1 MSILLKQPISIIAW
15 LCLVSV
21 SFSCHKEKTVTP
33 AKVYAKITAFKFE
46 TKYNAALDADYTLSV
61 AGNNINGTIKP
72 TMPKS
77 LVATFTTD
85 AAEVLVNN
93 IKQESTKTQVDFSN
107 PVVYTV
113 ISKDGLKQEYT
124 IRINWNYNIP
134 HIYIVTE
141 NNAPIVSKDDYV
153 QANINIE
160 GNEGFDDFT
169 ATTKIK
175 GRGNFTWMLP
185 KKPYRLKLDS
195 KASIFGL
202 SASKNWVLLANY
214 LDITEML
221 NAVAMKTGQLLNMPY
236 TNHIIP
242 VDVTINNQYQGNYM
256 FTEQVEV
263 ASNRVNVENGG
274 MLLELDQYFDE
285 PWEFKSNNYELP
297 VMVKYP
303 DLVTAA
309 ELEPIKTAFHQL
321 EDAVAATNFP
331 NNNYGSY
338 IDTGSVANYFIVH
351 LLTDNEEINHPKST
365 YIHRTPGGKF
375 AMGPIWDFDW
385 AFGYE
390 ANQVYF
396 SAYNMPLFW
405 TGRPE
410 QGTYFFS
417 RFFKDPAF
425 VSLCKQKWAAF
436 KANQLPVLIK
446 YLDDYANQVESSR
459 NADYQIWKTGS
470 GNFRADA
477 NNLHNWLQNRAN
489 FIDSYLASL

>member
-1 MSILLKQPISIIAW
+1 MRILLKQPISIIAW
-15 LCLVSV
+15 LCLVTFSL
-21 SFSCHKEKTVTP
+21 SCHKEKTITP
-33 AKVYAKITAFKFE
+33 SRVYAKITDFKFE
-46 TKYNAALDADYTLSV
+46 TKYNAALDADYPLII
-61 AGNNINGTIKP
+61 AGTTINGTIKP

-93 IKQESTKTQVDFSN
+93 VKQENTKTVVDFSN
-107 PVVYTV
+107 PVIYTV
-113 ISKDGLKQEYT
+113 VSKDGLKQEYT

-134 HIYIVTE
+134 HIYITTE

-160 GNEGFDDFT
+160 GNEGFDDYT
-169 ATTKIK
+169 GTTKIK
-175 GRGNFTWMLP
+175 GRGNSTWGLP

-202 SASKNWVLLANY
+202 SSSKNWVLLANY
-214 LDITEML
+214 LDVTEML

-236 TNHIIP
+236 TNHIVP
-242 VDVTINNQYQGNYM
+242 VDVTINNQYMGNYM

-263 ASNRVNVENGG
+263 ASNRVAVENGL
-274 MLLELDQYFDE
+274 LLELDQYFDE
-285 PWEFKSNNYELP
+285 PWEFKSKNYELP
-297 VMVKYP
+297 VMIKYP
-303 DLVTAA
+303 ELVAA
-309 ELEPIKTAFHQL
+309 TELDPIKTAFNEM
-321 EDAVAATNFP
+321 EDAVAATHFP
-331 NNNYGSY
+331 NNNYTDL
-338 IDTGSVANYFIVH
+338 IDTGSVANYFIVS
-351 LLTDNEEINHPKST
+351 LLTDNEELNHPKST
-365 YIHRTPGGKF
+365 YMHRVQNGKF

-385 AFGYE
+385 AFSYE
-390 ANQVYF
+390 GSGTYF
-396 SAYNMPLFW
+396 TAYNQPLFW

-410 QGTYFFS
+410 QGTNFFS

-425 VSLCKQKWAAF
+425 VTLCKQKWAAF
-436 KANQLPVLIK
+436 KANQLSVLLQ
-446 YLDDYANQVESSR
+446 YADNYANQIESSR

-477 NNLHNWLQNRAN
+477 GSLHNWLQNRAN